1 MGNDGNTNNPEFQI
15 AEFEGRSD
23 RIYIPKHLGER
34 IALKGPGSVNCWLL
48 VVSPGHYRLTPSEEK
63 RESDSDLS
71 DILGSIEAAKK
82 PGDLLTRT
90 TSSPEAAVVARLIAT
105 TATPKKGGWRLVIPK
120 VARRLAP
127 DGDTA
132 KFVFLTVL
140 AGYLEVWFPE
150 TLKQSVSV
158 PMSDI
163 IE

>member
-1 MGNDGNTNNPEFQI
+1 
-15 AEFEGRSD
+15 
-23 RIYIPKHLGER
+23 
-34 IALKGPGSVNCWLL
+34 
-48 VVSPGHYRLTPSEEK
+48 
-63 RESDSDLS
+63 
-71 DILGSIEAAKK
+71 
-82 PGDLLTRT
+82 
-90 TSSPEAAVVARLIAT
+90 
-105 TATPKKGGWRLVIPK
+105 VIPK